1 MHVLDALEGVGDAML
16 GEWHEYT
23 GYAYHV
29 RRRLSLDEQILVGP
43 VEDIRGTP
51 EAMRRAEKVRKYVE
65 RGNRNEAEAVWL
77 EETGRSL

>member
-1 MHVLDALEGVGDAML
+1 MGDAQL
-16 GEWHEYT
+16 GEWHEFT
-23 GYAYHV
+23 GYAFHV
-29 RRRLSLDEQILVGP
+29 RRRLSLEEQAFVGP

-65 RGNRNEAEAVWL
+65 RSPTGEAEAVWL